1 MWHEEG
7 GLIMKKNTKRAYIIL
22 GVVCILF
29 NVIAFAVPTAKTAT
43 FWIAYAFTVIAFAL
57 QIGTWSAVF
66 KADDTLKSKFL
77 GIPII
82 HIGIVYLAFQLIA
95 FAVFMVFPL
104 IPSWITVIACALI
117 LGISAICLLSAD
129 VAKDEINR
137 VEKKINQKVF
147 YIRELQADVEILA
160 EQEQN
165 PEIKTSLTRL
175 AEKIRYSDPMSN
187 VALADL
193 EARIREKV
201 TALRTTDH
209 KLEIITELDLLLAE
223 RNRKAKILK

>member
-1 MWHEEG
+1 
-7 GLIMKKNTKRAYIIL
+7 MKKNTKRAYIIL
-22 GVVCILF
+22 GVVFILF
-29 NVIAFAVPTAKTAT
+29 NVIAFAVPTDKTIT
-43 FWIAYAFTVIAFAL
+43 FWIAYAFTVGAFAL
-57 QIGTWSAVF
+57 QMGIWNAAF
-66 KADDTLKSKFL
+66 KAAETLKSKFL
-77 GIPII
+77 GVPII
-82 HIGIVYLAFQLIA
+82 YVDVIYLVVQLIA
-95 FAVFMVFPL
+95 FVAFMVFPI
-104 IPSWITVIACALI
+104 IPSWITVIVCALI
-117 LGISAICLLSAD
+117 LGISTICLISSD
-129 VAKDEINR
+129 VTRDEINR
-137 VEKKINQKVF
+137 VEEKVNQKVF

>member
-1 MWHEEG
+1 
-7 GLIMKKNTKRAYIIL
+7 MKKNTKLAYAVL
-22 GVVCILF
+22 GIVFILF
-29 NVIAFAVPTAKTAT
+29 NVIVFAVPTDKTIT
-43 FWIAYAFTVIAFAL
+43 FWIAYAFTVVAFAL
-57 QIGTWSAVF
+57 QIGIWNAAF
-66 KADDTLKSKFL
+66 KATETLKSKFL
-77 GIPII
+77 GVPII
-82 HIGIVYLAFQLIA
+82 YVGIVYLVLQLIA
-95 FAVFMVFPL
+95 FAVFMIFPL
-104 IPSWITVIACALI
+104 IPSWIVVIACALV
-117 LGISAICLLSAD
+117 LGISAICLISAD
-129 VAKDEINR
+129 VARDEINR
-137 VEKKINQKVF
+137 VEEKVNQKVF

-209 KLEIITELDLLLAE
+209 KLEIIAELDLLLAE

>member
-1 MWHEEG
+1 MARRGRFDYEE
-7 GLIMKKNTKRAYIIL
+7 NTKRAYIIL
-22 GVVCILF
+22 GVVFILF

-104 IPSWITVIACALI
+104 IPSWITVIVCALI
-117 LGISAICLLSAD
+117 LGISTICLISSD
-129 VAKDEINR
+129 VTRDEINR
-137 VEKKINQKVF
+137 VEEKVNQKVF

>member
-1 MWHEEG
+1 
-7 GLIMKKNTKRAYIIL
+7 MKKNTKLAYAVL
-22 GVVCILF
+22 GIVFILF
-29 NVIAFAVPTAKTAT
+29 NVIAFAVPTNKTIT
-43 FWIAYAFTVIAFAL
+43 FWIAYAFTVVAFAL
-57 QIGTWSAVF
+57 QIGIWIAAF
-66 KADDTLKSKFL
+66 KAAETLKSKFL
-77 GIPII
+77 GVPII
-82 HIGIVYLAFQLIA
+82 YVGIVYLVLQLIA
-95 FAVFMVFPL
+95 FAVFMIFPL
-104 IPSWITVIACALI
+104 IPSWIVVIACALV
-117 LGISAICLLSAD
+117 LGISAICLISAD
-129 VAKDEINR
+129 VARDEINR
-137 VEKKINQKVF
+137 VEEKVNQKVF
-147 YIRELQADVEILA
+147 YIRELQADVEMLA

>member
-1 MWHEEG
+1 
-7 GLIMKKNTKRAYIIL
+7 MKKNTKLAYAVL
-22 GVVCILF
+22 GIVFILF
-29 NVIAFAVPTAKTAT
+29 NVIAFAVPTDKTIT
-43 FWIAYAFTVIAFAL
+43 FWIAYAFTVVAFAL
-57 QIGTWSAVF
+57 QIGIWNAAF
-66 KADDTLKSKFL
+66 KAAETLKSKFL
-77 GIPII
+77 GVPII
-82 HIGIVYLAFQLIA
+82 YVGIVYLVLQLIA
-95 FAVFMVFPL
+95 FAVFMIFPL
-104 IPSWITVIACALI
+104 IPSWIVVIACALV
-117 LGISAICLLSAD
+117 LGISAICLISAD
-129 VAKDEINR
+129 VARDEINR
-137 VEKKINQKVF
+137 VEEKVNQKVF
-147 YIRELQADVEILA
+147 YIRELQADVEMLA

-201 TALRTTDH
+201 TALRTADY